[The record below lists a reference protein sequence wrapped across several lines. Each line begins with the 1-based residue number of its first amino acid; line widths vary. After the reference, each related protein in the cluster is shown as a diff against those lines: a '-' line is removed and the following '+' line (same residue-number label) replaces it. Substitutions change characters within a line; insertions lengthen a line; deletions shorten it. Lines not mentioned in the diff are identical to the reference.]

1 MMLTTFYLI
10 AAFGMF
16 VSCCM
21 MFRETSRDFA
31 PDLIDWAHIILVS
44 LLWPFTLIAFGLMAL
59 MTFLLDVDR
68 HLFPRT

>member
-1 MMLTTFYLI
+1 MMLTAFYLI

-21 MFRETSRDFA
+21 MFKEANRDFA

-44 LLWPFTLIAFGLMAL
+44 LLWPFMLVTFGLLAL
-59 MTFLLDVDR
+59 MSFLIDVNR
-68 HLFPRT
+68 STLPRT